1 MSIGCHVSNKS
12 ASPLATAR
20 ADRRPELQASA
31 DWLDR
36 LARQFRA
43 AMIFQIPVGFQDE
56 AGFHCGDYQ
65 TEEPVFPT
73 NASETTLSNSHP
85 F

>member
-1 MSIGCHVSNKS
+1 MSIACHVSNKR
-12 ASPLATAR
+12 ANHLATAR
-20 ADRRPELQASA
+20 ADRGPEVQASS

-36 LARQFRA
+36 IARQVRA

-56 AGFHCGDYQ
+56 AGFHCGDFH
-65 TEEPVFPT
+65 TGEPSFPT
-73 NASETTLSNSHP
+73 TASETILTNSHP